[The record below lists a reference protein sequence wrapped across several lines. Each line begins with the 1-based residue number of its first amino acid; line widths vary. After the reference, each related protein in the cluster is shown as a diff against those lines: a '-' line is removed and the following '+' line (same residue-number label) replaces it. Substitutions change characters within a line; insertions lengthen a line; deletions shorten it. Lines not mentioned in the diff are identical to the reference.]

1 MSPDDIAGW
10 ITNIERYTLHD
21 GPGIRTTVF
30 LKGCP
35 LRCVWCSNPETQLSQ
50 PQLSYIVES
59 CTVCYRCVGVCPQ
72 EAIAIEQ
79 QGEPVKIDFEKCNH
93 CGRCVSVC
101 NEEALVLIGRW
112 VTAQEVS
119 DVVVRDRVFYDHTGG
134 GVTLSGGE
142 PFWQAKF
149 SSEILRLCKKEKI
162 HTAIQTCGFVSKEQ
176 IDQILPYLDLAI
188 IDFKHFNKDIHQQL
202 TGKSNA
208 IIKDNISYIDQ
219 KGIPIVIQIP
229 LIPGFNDSE
238 EVLEQAFKF
247 THSLKNAMGVNMLT
261 YHTLGV
267 AKYKHIGQ
275 EYLLNSNEI
284 PTDYLK
290 NIIEKCKKYNVPIIQ
305 FMGEG
310 LTQT

>member
-1 MSPDDIAGW
+1 MSPDDINGW

-35 LRCVWCSNPETQLSQ
+35 LRCLWCSNPETQLSQ
-50 PQLSYIVES
+50 PQLSYIIER
-59 CTVCYRCVGVCPQ
+59 CTACYRCVSACPQ
-72 EAIAIEQ
+72 EAIAIEE
-79 QGEPVKIDFEKCNH
+79 QGEPVKVDFEKCNH
-93 CGRCVSVC
+93 CGQCVSIC
-101 NEEALVLIGRW
+101 NEEAFALIGRR
-112 VTAQEVS
+112 VNAQEV
-119 DVVVRDRVFYDHTGG
+119 DDIVVRDRVFYDHTGG

-142 PFWQAKF
+142 PFWQANF
-149 SSEILRLCKKEKI
+149 SSEILRLCKKDKI
-162 HTAIQTCGFVSKEQ
+162 HTAIQSCGFASKEQ
-176 IDQILPYLDLAI
+176 IDLMLPYLDLAI
-188 IDFKHFNKDIHQQL
+188 IDFKHFNENTHQKL

-238 EVLEQAFKF
+238 EVLEQAFIF
-247 THSLKNAMGVNMLT
+247 TRNLKNSLGVNMLT

-267 AKYKHIGQ
+267 SKYKHIGQ
-275 EYLLNSNEI
+275 DYMMNPIEI

-290 NIIEKCKKYNVPIIQ
+290 SVIEKCKKYNVPILQ
-305 FMGEG
+305 FMGDG
-310 LTQT
+310 LAQT